1 MNRYTLFG
9 LLLVLLVGLLSSC
22 SIIET
27 LTDEGPAPIISE
39 LTISPKTGAAPLL
52 STVHWNVVAIDN
64 KPIPCE
70 LDFGD
75 GTKETFE
82 SCFQLSDAFH
92 TYEKPGG
99 YIVVLNLDRGNR
111 EVSRSA
117 TVTVQGGSSQDTL
130 SIAKFLVKPAT
141 GLAPLVTTLEWQIDS
156 SLNAPV
162 ACDVNFGDGSSQ
174 SVENCTQVTFLFH
187 TFEKPGGYVLTLK
200 AHAEGQ
206 EAVSSFP
213 VTVQAP

>member
-1 MNRYTLFG
+1 MKHVS
-9 LLLVLLVGLLSSC
+9 LLCIALTVMMFLSSC

-52 STVHWNVVAIDN
+52 STVHWNVVAVDN

-82 SCFQLSDAFH
+82 NCSQLSDAFH
-92 TYEKPGG
+92 SYENPGG
-99 YIVVLNLDRGNR
+99 YIVVLTLNNR

-130 SIAKFLVKPAT
+130 SIAKFLAKPAT
-141 GLAPLVTTLEWQIDS
+141 GLAPLVTTLEWQINS
-156 SLNAPV
+156 SLTEPV
-162 ACDVNFGDGSSQ
+162 TCDVNFGDGQSQ

-200 AHAEGQ
+200 AQAEEQ